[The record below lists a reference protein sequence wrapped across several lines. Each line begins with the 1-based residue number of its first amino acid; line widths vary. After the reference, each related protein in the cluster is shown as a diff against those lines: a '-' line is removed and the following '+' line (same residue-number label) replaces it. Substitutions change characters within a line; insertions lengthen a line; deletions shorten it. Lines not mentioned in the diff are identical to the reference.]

1 MSRLLRTLFRTQPF
15 AQDVALLLLRIVIG
29 SFMAHHGYGKAF
41 GNPAKFVDYV
51 ASIGIPLPTIFG
63 YAAIYA
69 EFLGGILIVVG
80 LLYRPAAFVVAVT
93 MVVAALGAH
102 GNDLL
107 GDGELA
113 ILYAC
118 TTLVMMLLG
127 AGRLSA
133 DAILFSRFQH
143 EQ

>member
-1 MSRLLRTLFRTQPF
+1 MPRLLRTLFRTQPL

-29 SFMAHHGYGKAF
+29 GFMAHHGYGKVF
-41 GNPAKFVDYV
+41 GNPAKFVNYV
-51 ASIGIPLPTIFG
+51 ASIGVPLPTILG

-69 EFLGGILIVVG
+69 EFLGGILIVIG
-80 LLYRPAAFVVAVT
+80 LLYRPATFAVAVT
-93 MVVAALGAH
+93 MLVAALGAH

-113 ILYAC
+113 VLYAC
-118 TTLVMMLLG
+118 TTLAMMLLG
-127 AGRLSA
+127 AGRFSA

>member
-1 MSRLLRTLFRTQPF
+1 MSRLLNILFRIQPL
-15 AQDVALLLLRIVIG
+15 AHDAALLLLRIVIG
-29 SFMAHHGYGKAF
+29 SLMAHHGYGKVF

-51 ASIGIPLPTIFG
+51 ASIGIPLPTVFG

-80 LLYRPAAFVVAVT
+80 LLYRPATFFVAVT
-93 MVVAALGAH
+93 MLVAALGAH

-113 ILYAC
+113 VLYTA
-118 TTLVMMLLG
+118 TTLAMLLLG

-133 DAILFSRFQH
+133 DALLFSRFQH